1 MPRFVASAPM
11 RSSRVESHKANSGI
25 LNGNGK
31 SAWLI
36 NGSDAEGAYDI
47 RPSAS
52 CAPMLITRTW
62 FHRKKNTRTDTDAG
76 TQPCAHAFWRSCV
89 RRACP
94 SPCPFRC
101 AHACECIDL
110 CALSHERR
118 ERDAQQIGTL
128 ATEASFIRFACLYST
143 SGLWNAAAW
152 TGAMYAMA
160 GITFCGGS
168 RKPFH
173 QCMRSA
179 RKANLV
185 GHSDLGCEVILNEE
199 RDKVT
204 PNEAAAS

>member
-1 MPRFVASAPM
+1 MRFGVRACVVRVRLRVRFDVRMRASASISA
-11 RSSRVESHKANSGI
+11 RFRTNAESAMH
-25 LNGNGK
+25 GK
-31 SAWLI
+31 
-36 NGSDAEGAYDI
+36 
-47 RPSAS
+47 
-52 CAPMLITRTW
+52 
-62 FHRKKNTRTDTDAG
+62 
-76 TQPCAHAFWRSCV
+76 
-89 RRACP
+89 
-94 SPCPFRC
+94 
-101 AHACECIDL
+101 
-110 CALSHERR
+110 
-118 ERDAQQIGTL
+118 IGTL